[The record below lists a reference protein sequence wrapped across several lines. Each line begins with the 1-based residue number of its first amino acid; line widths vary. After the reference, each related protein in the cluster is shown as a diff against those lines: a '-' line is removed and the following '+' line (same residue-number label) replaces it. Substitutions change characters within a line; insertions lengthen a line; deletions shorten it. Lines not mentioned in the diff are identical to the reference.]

1 HQHGQLHFRRIKLT
15 TALKCSRET
24 DKPTVGAKTF
34 RRIRRAGLAE
44 NREWQ
49 LIELRAASRAVAN
62 RTSHSFGN
70 DCSMRRGNIDA
81 TALDGRKILGASDL
95 WLIKMTAINE
105 RCVGSQ
111 QLNRRDLN
119 MIAFADPFTRGTI
132 GLLRHV

>member
-1 HQHGQLHFRRIKLT
+1 
-15 TALKCSRET
+15 
-24 DKPTVGAKTF
+24 
-34 RRIRRAGLAE
+34 
-44 NREWQ
+44 
-49 LIELRAASRAVAN
+49 
-62 RTSHSFGN
+62 
-70 DCSMRRGNIDA
+70 MRRGNIDA

-132 GLLRHV
+132 GLLRHVIALGDARLSSTLARSQDAGALASCYAGRLCEIKLVQS